1 METTLYV
8 FEWKKE
14 PESPPR
20 SIYEDSENL
29 FSATDL
35 TAFDAECE
43 VLIEN
48 HNENKAEVVTKLL
61 EDLDHLGQLD
71 EFIKEGKVFFLFN
84 CYCTNLDMKVG
95 YIAGHDRW

>member
-14 PESPPR
+14 PESPSR
-20 SIYEDSENL
+20 SIYEDSEDL

-35 TAFDAECE
+35 TAFDYAECE
-43 VLIEN
+43 ALEEN

-71 EFIKEGKVFFLFN
+71 EFIKEGRNFVLF
-84 CYCTNLDMKVG
+84 
-95 YIAGHDRW
+95 